1 VLIQNTSSNLN
12 AGVRIDLMTSGNTNR
27 VAYIKAVNTSGG
39 GGATD
44 VLIATNGDFGTPVDA
59 LKVDSVGNIT
69 ALTGNLIQGTAAK
82 GVNFTAN
89 TPAAGMT
96 SQLLNWYEEGTFDPR
111 LSFATG
117 GDTFTYNA
125 RIATYTRVGRL
136 VTLNLLIDTSAK
148 GAGTG
153 NLSLINLPFTAAG
166 YASVVPRTVGITNTG
181 PISAYTYSGQSSL
194 LFFTVSSLGVETQI
208 TDTSVGAA
216 VTIAM
221 SLTYITS

>member
-1 VLIQNTSSNLN
+1 
-12 AGVRIDLMTSGNTNR
+12 
-27 VAYIKAVNTSGG
+27 
-39 GGATD
+39 
-44 VLIATNGDFGTPVDA
+44 
-59 LKVDSVGNIT
+59 
-69 ALTGNLIQGTAAK
+69 
-82 GVNFTAN
+82 
-89 TPAAGMT
+89 
-96 SQLLNWYEEGTFDPR
+96 
-111 LSFATG
+111 
-117 GDTFTYNA
+117 
-125 RIATYTRVGRL
+125 VGRL